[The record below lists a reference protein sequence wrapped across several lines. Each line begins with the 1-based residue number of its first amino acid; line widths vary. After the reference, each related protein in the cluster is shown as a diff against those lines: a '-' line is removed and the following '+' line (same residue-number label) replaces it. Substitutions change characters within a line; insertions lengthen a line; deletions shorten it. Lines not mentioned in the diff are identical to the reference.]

1 MSVLRSVG
9 FARRSV
15 PQPVLG
21 KKAYVTWRQ
30 RITSLVLLFVL
41 MLVICLV
48 MVAVIGVL
56 IVATFLFVEVAIA

>member
-30 RITSLVLLFVL
+30 RVTSLLLL
-41 MLVICLV
+41 LILTLVICLV
-48 MVAVIGVL
+48 MVAVVGVL
-56 IVATFLFVEVAIA
+56 IIATFLFIEVAIA